1 MQAQIKDMLSKGE
14 DPKELVMESCQAEC
28 VFWSGKLG
36 RCEEALKKMENADP
50 EKTCLYPSRDYIM
63 CIEACAQK
71 QIQSQLKGQEKGF
84 FS

>member
-1 MQAQIKDMLSKGE
+1 MLNKGE
-14 DPKELVMESCQAEC
+14 DPKEMVMEFCQPQC
-28 VFWSGKLG
+28 TFWSGKLE

-63 CIEACAQK
+63 CIEACTQTK
-71 QIQSQLKGQEKGF
+71 IQGNLKGQEKGF